1 MLLRDQR
8 GQGSVAFI
16 AVMAVA
22 VAAFLGI
29 YILGGSLVTDLLSQ
43 ATKAGEDLLRAV
55 GL

>member
-1 MLLRDQR
+1 MGDQR

-22 VAAFLGI
+22 LAAFLGL
-29 YILGGSLVTDLLSQ
+29 YILGGSLVTDLLAQVTQ
-43 ATKAGEDLLRAV
+43 AAEDLLRAA